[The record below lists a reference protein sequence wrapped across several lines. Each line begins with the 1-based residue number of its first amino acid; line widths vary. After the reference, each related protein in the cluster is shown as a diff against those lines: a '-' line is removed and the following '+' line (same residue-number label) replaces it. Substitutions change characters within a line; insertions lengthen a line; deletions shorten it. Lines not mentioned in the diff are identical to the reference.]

1 MSHRRDFYEILEV
14 VASASAGQLR
24 SSFRR
29 LARRWHPDANG
40 GSREAE
46 REFKRI
52 GRAWETLGDPAR
64 RETYD
69 WRHTQAQFAGPG
81 GGERQRFTADD
92 GRTYHVDLGHHSDFY
107 RAGDP
112 LSVTDAAGLTGRHPD
127 VLRRAIREGRLP
139 AVRDGNAY
147 LLRRRD
153 VERLD
158 ASMPRRR

>member
-81 GGERQRFTADD
+81 GGERSASRQMT
-92 GRTYHVDLGHHSDFY
+92 GVRTTSI
-107 RAGDP
+107 
-112 LSVTDAAGLTGRHPD
+112 SVTTATSI
-127 VLRRAIREGRLP
+127 VRATR
-139 AVRDGNAY
+139 
-147 LLRRRD
+147 
-153 VERLD
+153 
-158 ASMPRRR
+158 